1 METGSEGASKFEDST
16 NSVLFSWAKRSECPE
31 MNNHST
37 VLVLIL
43 QRCRKPGR
51 CCLWSG
57 QAAGSLS
64 LDVNWLGHFSGGKTG
79 CSIGICVI
87 DIRAPEQIFLLECSS
102 RLFRVVPGPDSRL

>member
-37 VLVLIL
+37 VLVFALIP

-64 LDVNWLGHFSGGKTG
+64 LDVNCLGHFSGGKTG
-79 CSIGICVI
+79 LLDWYLCYRHMCS
-87 DIRAPEQIFLLECSS
+87 RANISARMFI
-102 RLFRVVPGPDSRL
+102 